1 MHFSLLDQK
10 KTFTIVP
17 EGFLKRFRLIFGK
30 KAKSFNDGP
39 GAKFMKFFECLI
51 RLKSLSI
58 DRECRAHLGA
68 HEAPAS
74 WKVSTGGGASSS

>member
-17 EGFLKRFRLIFGK
+17 EGILKRFRLIFRK

-51 RLKSLSI
+51 GQVALNRS
-58 DRECRAHLGA
+58 RVPC
-68 HEAPAS
+68 AS
-74 WKVSTGGGASSS
+74 RGTRGRKVSTGGGASSS